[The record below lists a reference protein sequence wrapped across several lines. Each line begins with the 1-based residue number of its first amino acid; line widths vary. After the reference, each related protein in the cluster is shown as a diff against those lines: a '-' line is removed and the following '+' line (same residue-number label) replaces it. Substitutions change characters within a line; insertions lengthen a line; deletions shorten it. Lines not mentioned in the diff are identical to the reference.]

1 MSLAALI
8 EVSTLPALALVAGLA
23 IGGVWLAFFLYE
35 DREKPE
41 PLVLVAKTFGIGAL
55 LAWVAAAFQYLA
67 ITGLGVVGATAT
79 SIAGITL
86 AAAIEEGV
94 KFLAVFT
101 SLRHAKD
108 LDEPIDYMIYM
119 VVVALGFATM
129 ENLLFLFATESVT
142 ELVGLALLRFLGA
155 TLMHA
160 IAAGFIGYFWARREL
175 LRGLIIAVALHASFN
190 YLILKEGPVAY
201 PILFI
206 AILAIPVFS
215 YFDKLHN
222 IHDYAKQE

>member
-1 MSLAALI
+1 M
-8 EVSTLPALALVAGLA
+8 
-23 IGGVWLAFFLYE
+23 
-35 DREKPE
+35 
-41 PLVLVAKTFGIGAL
+41 
-55 LAWVAAAFQYLA
+55 
-67 ITGLGVVGATAT
+67 
-79 SIAGITL
+79 SIAGIALT
-86 AAAIEEGV
+86 AAIEEGV
-94 KFLAVFT
+94 KLLAVFT

-108 LDEPIDYMIYM
+108 LDEPIDYMVYM
-119 VVVALGFATM
+119 VIVALGFATM
-129 ENLLFLFATESVT
+129 ENLLFLFAAESVT
-142 ELVGLALLRFLGA
+142 ELVGLALLRFIGA

-201 PILFI
+201 PILFVT
-206 AILAIPVFS
+206 ILAIPVFS